1 MVSIVYRP
9 PTWRWFN
16 YEPLCDD
23 ATFLV
28 HYLVYLHRDIC
39 ITIINRY
46 AYTSAKWY
54 SFNTRTCPRSLCLF
68 TIIEQPIVS
77 KTIYTWKKVL
87 QHPNFFLLNNCATQV
102 FYYWQKFTQNS
113 TGMLQL
119 ESLAHRKTHF
129 TFKIWNLMLYNS

>member
-16 YEPLCDD
+16 DEPLCDD

-28 HYLVYLHRDIC
+28 HYLVYLHGEIC
-39 ITIINRY
+39 ITIINLN

-54 SFNTRTCPRSLCLF
+54 SFNTRTCSRSLCLF

-77 KTIYTWKKVL
+77 KIIYTWKKYCNTL
-87 QHPNFFLLNNCATQV
+87 IFFSWQNCATQV
-102 FYYWQKFTQNS
+102 FSYWWTFTENS
-113 TGMLQL
+113 TGKLQI
-119 ESLAHRKTHF
+119 ESLAHRETHF
-129 TFKIWNLMLYNS
+129 TFKNWNLMLYNS

>member
-1 MVSIVYRP
+1 MVSIVYRL

-16 YEPLCDD
+16 DELLCDD
-23 ATFLV
+23 ATLRV
-28 HYLVYLHRDIC
+28 HYLVYLHRYIC

-54 SFNTRTCPRSLCLF
+54 SFNTRTCSRSLCLF

-87 QHPNFFLLNNCATQV
+87 QHPNFFLLTKLCYPSVLLLTEI
-102 FYYWQKFTQNS
+102 YSK
-113 TGMLQL
+113 L
-119 ESLAHRKTHF
+119 LAHRKTHF
-129 TFKIWNLMLYNS
+129 TFKKFNLMLYNS